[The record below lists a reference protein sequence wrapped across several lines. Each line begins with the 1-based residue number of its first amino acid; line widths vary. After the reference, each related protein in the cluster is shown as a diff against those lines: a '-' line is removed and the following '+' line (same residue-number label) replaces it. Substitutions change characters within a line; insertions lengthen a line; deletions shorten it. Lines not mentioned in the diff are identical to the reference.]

1 MPDDRHRPDRSLRA
15 CLYLCEPSA
24 LSRASKRAGHT
35 VAGIVLAALM
45 LGLTACEPDKPT
57 SYLIPKEER
66 GVHLP
71 GTADPAKQATAPAA
85 SAPPAASGQMQ
96 VLPGMAEA
104 AAEAGAIRYSVPE
117 GWEEVPPSGIRKVN
131 LIVEDE
137 NGRAELTVLVFPGD
151 VGGRLAN
158 INRWREQIGLDPVTP
173 EALPAFTQAYP
184 MSQHGGLYVRLEGG
198 AQSILGGLLPFHGF
212 TWFFKFQGSSG
223 TVLANEAQM
232 KDFLDSVRLEDSHH

>member
-1 MPDDRHRPDRSLRA
+1 
-15 CLYLCEPSA
+15 
-24 LSRASKRAGHT
+24 
-35 VAGIVLAALM
+35 M
-45 LGLTACEPDKPT
+45 LTLIACEPDKPT

-66 GVHLP
+66 GVNLP
-71 GTADPAKQATAPAA
+71 TAADPAKQAPAAA
-85 SAPPAASGQMQ
+85 SAPATATGGGQMQ

-104 AAEAGAIRYSVPE
+104 AAEAGAIRYTVPE

-158 INRWREQIGLDPVTP
+158 INRWREQVGLEPVAP
-173 EALPAFTQAYP
+173 EELPAFTEAYP
-184 MSQHGGLYVRLEGG
+184 ISQHGGLYVRLEGG

-212 TWFFKFQGSSG
+212 TWFFKFQGSTG
-223 TVLANEAQM
+223 TVLANEAEM
-232 KDFLDSVRLEDSHH
+232 KVFLDSVRLEDSHH

>member
-1 MPDDRHRPDRSLRA
+1 
-15 CLYLCEPSA
+15 
-24 LSRASKRAGHT
+24 
-35 VAGIVLAALM
+35 M
-45 LGLTACEPDKPT
+45 LGLTACQPDRPT
-57 SYLIPKEER
+57 SYLIPKEDR
-66 GVHLP
+66 SVNLP
-71 GTADPAKQATAPAA
+71 GTADPAKQAPAAPAA
-85 SAPPAASGQMQ
+85 PSPVGSTVNTASGQMQ

-117 GWEEVPPSGIRKVN
+117 GWEELPPSGIRKVN

-158 INRWREQIGLDPVTP
+158 INRWREQIGLAPVAP
-173 EALPAFTQAYP
+173 EELSAFTESYTI
-184 MSQHGGLYVRLEGG
+184 SQHGGLYVRLEGG

-223 TVLANEAQM
+223 TVLANEAGM
-232 KDFLDSVRLEDSHH
+232 RAFLDSVRLEDSHH